1 MVIGEKFA
9 WTHMGR
15 TGGDA
20 TAQYFSIFSDYL
32 KLEIDPPGLHK
43 KHDTFEKRNVNNK
56 ILALNIRKL
65 PSYFLSHIF
74 HMPTLSKPPYPNTKD
89 ALDVKNP
96 LSSLPDNYIK
106 HYTNNLTLKIN
117 HWFRMEYL
125 KEDILK
131 FMQSFLEITP
141 KIVNEIYSLKTKAV
155 ADYDHDVYNHWSDD
169 EIATLYK
176 NNPIWSEIEKA
187 RQIEEP

>member
-15 TGGDA
+15 AGGDA
-20 TAQYFSIFSDYL
+20 TAQYFSVFSDYL
-32 KLEIDPPGLHK
+32 KLEIDPPDLHK

-56 ILALNIRKL
+56 ILALNIRRL
-65 PSYFLSHIF
+65 PSFILSHIF

-89 ALDVKNP
+89 ALDSKNT
-96 LSSLPDNYIK
+96 LSSLPDKYIK

-117 HWFRMEYL
+117 YWLRMEYL

-131 FMQSFLEITP
+131 FIQNFIEITP
-141 KIVNEIYSLKTKAV
+141 TIIKIYNLTAKTT
-155 ADYDHDVYNHWSDD
+155 ADYDHDVYNYWSPD
-169 EIATLYK
+169 EIAILYK
-176 NNPIWSEIEKA
+176 NNPIWSEIEKKHYG
-187 RQIEEP
+187 R